1 MKLTILKVMKRIILA
16 LLALSACNTKPKQEE
31 ITSTDAPKL
40 VVGVVVDQMR
50 YDYLTK
56 YVNHYSENGFK
67 RLVRE
72 GYNLENAHYNFIP
85 TKTAVGHASIFTGAT
100 PADHGI
106 IANDWYD
113 RFESKSVYC
122 VDDFDFKT
130 IGASSGGQKSP
141 KRMQTTTLSD
151 QLNLDQNFRG
161 KVIGIA
167 IKDRSSILPAGH
179 TANAA
184 YWFVG
189 KDLGHFISSSY
200 YMDELPNWVTE
211 FNAENR
217 VNAYLDR
224 GWDTYSPIET
234 YIESTADDNSYEGA
248 FNGKDKAVFPYDLKT
263 LKEFNGNLD
272 LIKETPFGNSITTDF
287 ALAAIT
293 HEELG
298 KGDFT
303 DFLSISYSSTDYVGH
318 QFGVDSKEVQDTYV
332 RMDREIEKLLNHL
345 DQEVGKGNY
354 TLFLTADHAAVRVP
368 NYLMDNNIP
377 AGYVSNSN
385 LKSFIDDMIQSKYN
399 LSGLVENISNEQV
412 FLNRKL
418 VLAKGLD
425 LGEVADFV
433 AQELVNFPTVYKAI
447 SGNNL
452 QKSYIGD
459 GILGRLQRGYN
470 QKYSGDIL
478 YINMP
483 SYISYGPT
491 GSTHGSGYNYDT
503 HIPMVFF
510 GNGIKSGGSSKEYYP
525 IIDLVPTISRA
536 LDISLPNGNSGKIIS
551 EVLK

>member
-1 MKLTILKVMKRIILA
+1 MT
-16 LLALSACNTKPKQEE
+16 LSACVTVPKQEDTKTE
-31 ITSTDAPKL
+31 NSPKL

-56 YVNHYSENGFK
+56 YINHYSENGFK

-72 GYNLENAHYNFIP
+72 GFNIENAHYNFIP

-106 IANDWYD
+106 IGNDWYD
-113 RFESKSVYC
+113 RFEAKSIYC
-122 VDDFDFKT
+122 VDDFDFET
-130 IGASSGGQKSP
+130 VGAESGGQKSP
-141 KRMQTTTLSD
+141 KRMQTTTISD

-161 KVIGIA
+161 KVIGVA

-184 YWFVG
+184 YWFEG

-200 YMDELPNWVTE
+200 YMEELPGWAQN

-217 VNAYLDR
+217 AIAYLDQ
-224 GWDTYSPIET
+224 GWNTYNPIET
-234 YIESTADDNSYEGA
+234 YIESTADDNKYEGT
-248 FNGKDKAVFPYDLKT
+248 FRGKDKAVFPYDLKS
-263 LKEFNGNLD
+263 LKKFNGNLD
-272 LIKETPFGNSITTDF
+272 LIKGTPFGNSITTDF
-287 ALAAIT
+287 ALAAISG
-293 HEELG
+293 ENLG
-298 KGDFT
+298 KGSFT
-303 DFLSISYSSTDYVGH
+303 DFISISYSSTDYIGH
-318 QFGVDSKEVQDTYV
+318 QFGVDSKEVQDAYV

-345 DQEVGKGNY
+345 DKEVGKGKY

-368 NYLMDNNIP
+368 NYLKDKNIP
-377 AGYVSNSN
+377 AGYVSNSE
-385 LKSFIDDMIQSKYN
+385 LKSFVSDLTKRKFKV
-399 LSGLVENISNEQV
+399 SGLVENVSNEQV
-412 FLNRKL
+412 FLNRNLILDKD
-418 VLAKGLD
+418 LD
-425 LGEVADFV
+425 LGEVSDFI

-452 QKSYIGD
+452 QKSYIKE

-483 SYISYGPT
+483 SFISYGPT

-503 HIPMVFF
+503 HIPMLFF
-510 GNGIKSGGSSKEYYP
+510 GNGIKSGNSKEYYP
-525 IIDLVPTISRA
+525 IVDLVPTISRA
-536 LDISLPNGNSGKIIS
+536 LDISLPNGSSGKIIS

>member
-1 MKLTILKVMKRIILA
+1 MKRIILA
-16 LLALSACNTKPKQEE
+16 LLALAACSIEPKQKES
-31 ITSTDAPKL
+31 TSTDAPKL

-56 YVNHYSENGFK
+56 YINHYSENGFK

-113 RFESKSVYC
+113 RFESKSIYC
-122 VDDFDFKT
+122 VDDFNFET

-141 KRMQTTTLSD
+141 RRMQTTTLAD

-184 YWFVG
+184 YWFQG
-189 KDLGHFISSSY
+189 GDLGHFISSSY
-200 YMDELPNWVTE
+200 YLEELPKWVRE

-217 VNAYLDR
+217 ANAYLDK

-234 YIESTADDNSYEGA
+234 YVESTADNNSYEGA
-248 FNGKDKAVFPYDLKT
+248 FNGKEKAVFPYDLKT

-272 LIKETPFGNSITTDF
+272 LIKKTPFGNSITTDF

-293 HEELG
+293 QEKLG
-298 KGDFT
+298 KGDFI
-303 DFLSISYSSTDYVGH
+303 DFISISYSSTDYVGH

-332 RMDREIEKLLNHL
+332 RMDREIERLLNHL
-345 DQEVGKGNY
+345 DKEVGKGKY

-368 NYLMDNNIP
+368 NYLKDNNIP
-377 AGYVSNSN
+377 AGYVSNSD
-385 LKSFIDDMIQSKYN
+385 LKSFIDDLIQNKFKVG
-399 LSGLVENISNEQV
+399 GLVENISNEQI
-412 FLNRKL
+412 FLNRKKIL
-418 VLAKGLD
+418 TKSLD
-425 LGEVADFV
+425 LGEIADFI

-459 GILGRLQRGYN
+459 DILGRLQRGYN

-510 GNGIKSGGSSKEYYP
+510 GNGIKSGGNSKEYYP
-525 IIDLVPTISRA
+525 IIDLVPTISRN
-536 LDISLPNGNSGKIIS
+536 LDISLPNGSSGKIIS

>member
-16 LLALSACNTKPKQEE
+16 LLALSACNTKPNQEE

-106 IANDWYD
+106 IANNWYD

-122 VDDFDFKT
+122 VDDFNFET

-217 VNAYLDR
+217 ASAYLDR

-368 NYLMDNNIP
+368 NYLKDNNIP

-418 VLAKGLD
+418 ILAKGLD

-536 LDISLPNGNSGKIIS
+536 LDISLPNGSSGKIIS

>member
-16 LLALSACNTKPKQEE
+16 LLALSACNTKPNQEE

-122 VDDFDFKT
+122 VDDFNFET

-217 VNAYLDR
+217 VSAYLDR

-368 NYLMDNNIP
+368 NYLKDNNIP

-385 LKSFIDDMIQSKYN
+385 LKSFIDELIQNKFK

-418 VLAKGLD
+418 ILAKGLD

-536 LDISLPNGNSGKIIS
+536 LDISLPNGSSGKIIS

>member
-1 MKLTILKVMKRIILA
+1 MKRIILA

-122 VDDFDFKT
+122 VDDFNFET

-200 YMDELPNWVTE
+200 YMAELPNWVTE

-217 VNAYLDR
+217 ASAYLDK
-224 GWDTYSPIET
+224 GWDTYSPIQT
-234 YIESTADDNSYEGA
+234 YVESTADDNSYEGT
-248 FNGKDKAVFPYDLKT
+248 FNGKDRAVFPYDLGA

-293 HEELG
+293 QEKLG

-318 QFGVDSKEVQDTYV
+318 RFGVDSKEVQDTYV

-345 DQEVGKGNY
+345 DQEVGKGKY

-368 NYLMDNNIP
+368 NYLKDNNIP

-385 LKSFIDDMIQSKYN
+385 LKSFIDDLIQSKYN
-399 LSGLVENISNEQV
+399 LRGLVENISNEQV

-418 VLAKGLD
+418 ILAKGLD

-452 QKSYIGD
+452 QKSYVGD
-459 GILGRLQRGYN
+459 GILGRLQKGYN

-536 LDISLPNGNSGKIIS
+536 LDISLPNGSSGKIIS

>member
-1 MKLTILKVMKRIILA
+1 MKRIILA
-16 LLALSACNTKPKQEE
+16 LFALSACTTKSKHKEVSSWD
-31 ITSTDAPKL
+31 TPKL

-56 YVNHYSENGFK
+56 YANHYSENGFK
-67 RLVRE
+67 RLIRE

-113 RFESKSVYC
+113 RFQSKSVYC
-122 VDDFDFKT
+122 VDDFDFET
-130 IGASSGGQKSP
+130 IGANSGGQKSP

-151 QLNLDQNFRG
+151 QLNLNQNFKG
-161 KVIGIA
+161 KVIGVA
-167 IKDRSSILPAGH
+167 IKDRSAILPAGH

-184 YWFVG
+184 YWFEG

-200 YMDELPNWVTE
+200 YMDELPNWVQE
-211 FNAENR
+211 FNAEHR
-217 VNAYLDR
+217 ASAYLDG
-224 GWDTYSPIET
+224 GWDTFNPIET
-234 YIESTADDNSYEGA
+234 YIESTADDNSYEGT
-248 FNGKDKAVFPYDLKT
+248 FKGKEKAIFPYDLKT
-263 LKEFNGNLD
+263 LQKFNGNLD
-272 LIKETPFGNSITTDF
+272 LIKGTPFGNSITTDF

-293 HEELG
+293 QEKLG

-303 DFLSISYSSTDYVGH
+303 DFISISYSSTDYVGH

-345 DQEVGKGNY
+345 DREVGKGKY

-368 NYLMDNNIP
+368 NYLKDNNIP
-377 AGYVSNSN
+377 AGYVSNSK
-385 LKSFIDDMIQSKYN
+385 LRTFIDELIKRKFKVSD
-399 LSGLVENISNEQV
+399 LVENISNEQV

-418 VLAKGLD
+418 ILAKGLD
-425 LGEVADFV
+425 LGEVADYI

-452 QKSYIGD
+452 QKTYIPE

-478 YINMP
+478 YVNMP
-483 SYISYGPT
+483 SFISYGPT

-503 HIPMVFF
+503 HIPMVFY
-510 GNGIKSGGSSKEYYP
+510 GNGIKSGGSSTEYYP
-525 IIDLVPTISRA
+525 IVDLVPTLSRA
-536 LDISLPNGNSGKIIS
+536 LDISLPNGSSGKIIS
-551 EVLK
+551 EVLE

>member
-1 MKLTILKVMKRIILA
+1 M
-16 LLALSACNTKPKQEE
+16 
-31 ITSTDAPKL
+31 
-40 VVGVVVDQMR
+40 
-50 YDYLTK
+50 
-56 YVNHYSENGFK
+56 
-67 RLVRE
+67 
-72 GYNLENAHYNFIP
+72 
-85 TKTAVGHASIFTGAT
+85 GHASIFTGAT

-122 VDDFDFKT
+122 VDDFNFET

-200 YMDELPNWVTE
+200 YMAELPNWVTE

-217 VNAYLDR
+217 SSVYLNA

-234 YIESTADDNSYEGA
+234 YIESTLDNNSYEGA
-248 FNGKDKAVFPYDLKT
+248 FNGKDKAVFPYDLKN

-293 HEELG
+293 QEKLG

-318 QFGVDSKEVQDTYV
+318 RFGVDSKEVQDTYV

-345 DQEVGKGNY
+345 DQEVGKGKY

-368 NYLMDNNIP
+368 NYLKDNNIP

-385 LKSFIDDMIQSKYN
+385 LKTFIDDLIQSKYN
-399 LSGLVENISNEQV
+399 LSGLVENISNEQI

-418 VLAKGLD
+418 ILAKALD

-483 SYISYGPT
+483 SFISYGPT

-536 LDISLPNGNSGKIIS
+536 LDISLPNGSSGKIIS

>member
-1 MKLTILKVMKRIILA
+1 MKRIILA

-122 VDDFDFKT
+122 VDDFNFET

-200 YMDELPNWVTE
+200 YMAELPNWVTE

-217 VNAYLDR
+217 SSVYLNA

-234 YIESTADDNSYEGA
+234 YIESTLDNNSYEGA
-248 FNGKDKAVFPYDLKT
+248 FNGKDKAVFPYDLKN

-293 HEELG
+293 QEKLG

-318 QFGVDSKEVQDTYV
+318 RFGVDSKEVQDTYV

-345 DQEVGKGNY
+345 DQEVGKGKY

-368 NYLMDNNIP
+368 NYLKDNNIP

-385 LKSFIDDMIQSKYN
+385 LKTFIDDLIQSKYN
-399 LSGLVENISNEQV
+399 LSGLVENISNEQI

-418 VLAKGLD
+418 ILAKALD

-483 SYISYGPT
+483 SFISYGPT

-536 LDISLPNGNSGKIIS
+536 LDISLPNGSSGKIIS

>member
-1 MKLTILKVMKRIILA
+1 MKRIILA

-189 KDLGHFISSSY
+189 KDLGRFISSSY
-200 YMDELPNWVTE
+200 YMEELPNWVTE

-217 VNAYLDR
+217 VNAYLDK

-234 YIESTADDNSYEGA
+234 YVESTADNNSYEGA
-248 FNGKDKAVFPYDLKT
+248 FNGKDKAVFPYDLSA

-293 HEELG
+293 QEKLG

-318 QFGVDSKEVQDTYV
+318 RFGVDSKEVEDTYV

-345 DQEVGKGNY
+345 DQEVGKGKY

-368 NYLMDNNIP
+368 NYLKDNNIP

-418 VLAKGLD
+418 ILAKGLD

-452 QKSYIGD
+452 QKSYLGD

-483 SYISYGPT
+483 SFISYGPT

-536 LDISLPNGNSGKIIS
+536 LDISLPNGSSGKIIS

>member
-16 LLALSACNTKPKQEE
+16 LLALSACNTKPNQEE

-106 IANDWYD
+106 IANNWYD

-122 VDDFDFKT
+122 VDDFNFET

-217 VNAYLDR
+217 VSAYLDR

-368 NYLMDNNIP
+368 NYLKDNNIP

-418 VLAKGLD
+418 ILAKGLD

-536 LDISLPNGNSGKIIS
+536 LDISLPNGSSGKIIS